1 MYDGIVR
8 LGRVLSSIAVLLIN
22 VHCQSCQYS
31 NVYEAVLFIS
41 HCIYILGMHLSF
53 NFVNVY
59 IINL

>member
-1 MYDGIVR
+1 MMYDGIVR

-41 HCIYILGMHLSF
+41 HCIY
-53 NFVNVY
+53 
-59 IINL
+59 